1 MFVSNEIDINSGES
15 LVKGFATAI
24 RDGLIKEAELETFI
38 LECVGGD
45 ETLTRVVLEKVSIQL
60 ECMRLSPNNNIAM
73 AASA

>member
-1 MFVSNEIDINSGES
+1 MFGSSEIDINSGES

-24 RDGLIKEAELETFI
+24 RDGLIEEAELETFV

-60 ECMRLSPNNNIAM
+60 ECMKLSPNMAM

>member
-1 MFVSNEIDINSGES
+1 MFGSNEIDINSGES

-24 RDGLIKEAELETFI
+24 RDGLIEEAELETFV

-45 ETLTRVVLEKVSIQL
+45 ETLTRVVLEKVNIQL
-60 ECMRLSPNNNIAM
+60 ECMKLSPNVAM